1 MISDISRNWW
11 MAVVRG
17 ALAVLFGVVALVW
30 PGITFEALVL
40 VFGVYAIF
48 DGVLVLGFGLMAAG
62 DGEQWWPLVLAGI
75 LGIALGVI
83 TFLQPQAVGLA
94 LVYVIAAWAIVTGLL
109 QIVAAIRL
117 REIISTEWLLGLT
130 GVLSVIFGVL
140 VAAQP
145 SAGALS
151 LVYLFGLYAILVGI
165 AQIVF
170 GFRVRGLADSLQ
182 PQVKT
187 VASTSTSH

>member
-11 MAVVRG
+11 MAVLRG

-40 VFGVYAIF
+40 VFGVYAFF

-75 LGIALGVI
+75 LGIAIGVI
-83 TFLQPQAVGLA
+83 TFFKPQTVGLS
-94 LVYVIAAWAIVTGLL
+94 LVYVIGAWAIITGLL

-117 REIISTEWLLGLT
+117 REIITTEWLLGLT
-130 GVLSVIFGVL
+130 GVLSVVFGVL
-140 VAAQP
+140 VVAQP
-145 SAGALS
+145 NAGAIS

-165 AQIVF
+165 AQIAF
-170 GFRVRGLADSLQ
+170 GFRVRNIADSLPRVQ
-182 PQVKT
+182 T
-187 VASTSTSH
+187 VPSTSTSH